1 MILSVKLFGLLMILL
16 CIWGMVTPK
25 ALMGWVLQFWRQSW
39 GMYLAVAIR
48 IGLGIL
54 FIMAADQTRF
64 PEVFNFLGY
73 LMIIAAG
80 VIALTGRERLDKFMQ
95 WWQEKPAIFM
105 RTWLVF
111 GLLFGVFIYYAVS

>member
-1 MILSVKLFGLLMILL
+1 MIVSVKIFALLMILL
-16 CIWGMVTPK
+16 CIWGIVRPK
-25 ALMGWVLQFWRQSW
+25 ALMAWVLQFWRKSS
-39 GMYLAVAIR
+39 GIYLAVAIR

-54 FIMAADQTRF
+54 FVMVADQTRA
-64 PEVFNFLGY
+64 PGAFNFLGY

-111 GLLFGVFIYYAVS
+111 GLLFGLFIYYAVS